1 VVAVSLL
8 FDYINQPGLT
18 IVLCDG
24 GSKKNEFRLISSL
37 IKEGD
42 VIMAHDY
49 AKNQDYFES
58 NIKNKFWNW
67 MEIQD
72 SDINQSSNE
81 NNLNFLMQDE
91 FEKVAWVCKQKS

>member
-1 VVAVSLL
+1 
-8 FDYINQPGLT
+8 
-18 IVLCDG
+18 
-24 GSKKNEFRLISSL
+24 
-37 IKEGD
+37 
-42 VIMAHDY
+42 
-49 AKNQDYFES
+49 
-58 NIKNKFWNW
+58 